1 MKDKE
6 LRLPKAVYYQCLWT
20 VKDMERLKRLEAAEA
35 YAADEGE
42 LVFFVDEDEVIK
54 SAAVLEEAGWRLD
67 CIRKAIR
74 KLPEEYRQYTMESI
88 IYNIPFNDL
97 AHENTWR
104 KWRQVF
110 LRELAKNLML
120 I

>member
-1 MKDKE
+1 MSNNE
-6 LRLPKAVYYQCLWT
+6 LRMPKAVYYQCLWT
-20 VKDMERLKRLEAAEA
+20 VKDMERLKRLEAANSHTVK
-35 YAADEGE
+35 DGD
-42 LVFFVDEDEVIK
+42 LIFFVDEDEVIRN
-54 SAAVLEEAGWRLD
+54 AAALEQAAWRMD
-67 CIRKAIR
+67 CIRRALR
-74 KLPEEYRQYTMESI
+74 RLPVEYRKDTVDNIVYG
-88 IYNIPFNDL
+88 IPFNDM

>member
-1 MKDKE
+1 MSE
-6 LRLPKAVYYQCLWT
+6 REMRLPKAVYYQCLWT
-20 VKDMERLKRLEAAEA
+20 VKDMERLKRLEAAGSHTGG
-35 YAADEGE
+35 EGDMI
-42 LVFFVDEDEVIK
+42 FFVDEDDVIR
-54 SAAVLEEAGWRLD
+54 SAAALEQAAWRLD
-67 CIRKAIR
+67 CIRRALR
-74 KLPEEYRQYTMESI
+74 RLPEEYRQYTVDNI
-88 IYNIPFNDL
+88 LYNIPFNDM